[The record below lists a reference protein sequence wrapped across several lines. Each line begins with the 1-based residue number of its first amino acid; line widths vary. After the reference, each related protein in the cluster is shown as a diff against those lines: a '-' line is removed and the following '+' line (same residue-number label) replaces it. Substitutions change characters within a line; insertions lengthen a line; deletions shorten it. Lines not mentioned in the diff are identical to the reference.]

1 MVIPCTLSR
10 LICARPAISTDWPAG
25 PLTPCNRSSWVWEAC
40 ENSGAVLATVKNAL
54 PPVIP
59 VGADGGPTRLPAT
72 NVPVGA
78 DTAETSAT
86 RDRSA
91 A

>member
-1 MVIPCTLSR
+1 MALTLSM
-10 LICARPAISTDWPAG
+10 LICADPLNSTGRPAG
-25 PLTPCNRSSWVWEAC
+25 PATPRNRSSWVAEAC

-54 PPVIP
+54 PSANPV
-59 VGADGGPTRLPAT
+59 AAAGGPTRLPAT

-78 DTAETSAT
+78 VTDDTSGT